1 MVTSTEYFI
10 GNFITSPHVSN
21 HDLFTLGDHYA
32 IYRTGIMCGTGS
44 APTERL
50 DLEGVYSVAE
60 FYQSGRAGKELR
72 SKISENSK
80 CIDIDAETINNFRQ
94 AIYLIGLVELG
105 FIADDVIDSVSRRKM
120 VDNEFM
126 DI

>member
-10 GNFITSPHVSN
+10 GNFITSPHVSH
-21 HDLFTLGDHYA
+21 HDLFTLGYHDA
-32 IYRTGIMCGTGS
+32 IDGTGIMGGTGS

-50 DLEGVYSVAE
+50 DLEGIYSVAE
-60 FYQSGRAGKELR
+60 FYQSGRTGEELR

-80 CIDIDAETINNFRQ
+80 CIDIDSESINNLRQ
-94 AIYLIGLVELG
+94 TIYLFGLVELG
-105 FIADDVIDSVSRRKM
+105 FIADYVIDSVSSREM
-120 VDNEFM
+120 VNNEFM

>member
-21 HDLFTLGDHYA
+21 HDLFTLGDHDS
-32 IYRTGIMCGTGS
+32 IYSTGIMGGSGS

-50 DLEGVYSVAE
+50 DLKGVYSVAQ
-60 FYQSGRAGKELR
+60 FYQSGRTGEELR
-72 SKISENSK
+72 SEISENSK
-80 CIDIDAETINNFRQ
+80 CIDIDAKSINNLRQ
-94 AIYLIGLVELG
+94 SIYLFGSVELG

-120 VDNEFM
+120 VNNEFM